1 MATSPLVIGGEWT
14 ISHATA
20 LHEQLRDALAAG
32 QLHWDLSAVTEC
44 DSAGVQLLLAA
55 RRSAQ
60 AQGAPLLIDPASPA
74 VHSSL
79 QRYGL
84 DHLLTA

>member
-1 MATSPLVIGGEWT
+1 MATSPLALGGEWT
-14 ISHATA
+14 IAQAAA

-32 QLHWDLSAVTEC
+32 QLHWDLGTVTEC

-60 AQGAPLLIDPASPA
+60 AQGAPLVIDPASPA
-74 VHSSL
+74 VRSSL